1 MLVFLASVLGTA
13 FLIVGRH
20 WHIGL
25 TGDTADESHHKVHVG
40 TVPRVGGVA
49 VYAAGLVGLALISRG
64 LPDLIAKIVWMMWG
78 CLTIIFVSGL
88 VEDLTRAVA
97 PWIRYVTAL
106 CAAVLFSLAHDGYGI
121 SSVGIDP
128 LDLTLSSSIVRVGF
142 FAFAVAS
149 LAHGFNLID
158 GRNGLCA
165 GASILIFVALGITAS
180 RTEQVPLAN
189 LSYIMAAANLGF
201 LLFNFPYG
209 KIFLGDGGAY
219 FNGALAAVIT
229 VFVVQGSGAAS
240 PWLAVLIL
248 IYPVWETLFTI
259 GRRVYAGRSFYLP
272 DNDHLHHRL
281 QLPAPEPGPGQ
292 ASFSAL
298 PILLLTAPF
307 TLAAPFFADQTAV
320 LIASMLAFV
329 VIYLLLYYRLRSTL
343 AEPVGEL
350 RVGMQK

>member
-1 MLVFLASVLGTA
+1 
-13 FLIVGRH
+13 
-20 WHIGL
+20 
-25 TGDTADESHHKVHVG
+25 
-40 TVPRVGGVA
+40 VPRVGGVA
-49 VYAAGLVGLALISRG
+49 VYAAGLVGLALTSRA
-64 LPDLIAKIVWMMWG
+64 LPDLIAKILWMMWG

-88 VEDLTRAVA
+88 VEDLTRSVP
-97 PWIRYVTAL
+97 PWVRYLTAL
-106 CAAVLFSLAHDGYGI
+106 GAAVLFSLAHGGYGI

-165 GASILIFVALGITAS
+165 GASILIFVALGMTAG
-180 RTEQVPLAN
+180 RTDQVALAN
-189 LSYIMAAANLGF
+189 LSYIMAAANFGF
-201 LLFNFPYG
+201 LVFNFPYG

-219 FNGALAAVIT
+219 FNGAVAAVIT
-229 VFVVQGSGAAS
+229 VFVVQGSGTTS
-240 PWLAVLIL
+240 PWLAILIL

-259 GRRVYAGRSFYLP
+259 GRRIHAGRAFYLP

-307 TLAAPFFADQTAV
+307 TLAAPFFADRPGV
-320 LIASMLAFV
+320 LIASILAF
-329 VIYLLLYYRLRSTL
+329 ITLYLLLYYRLRST
-343 AEPVGEL
+343 ATIAAGEMP
-350 RVGMQK
+350 VGMQK